1 MMGHD
6 KLANHYKTQFG
17 MIQHHGWSLDEL
29 ESMMPW
35 ERYIYVDLLQAFLK
49 EEEKKARDREQEL
62 KDRIR
67 HANRKII

>member
-29 ESMMPW
+29 EHMMPW

-62 KDRIR
+62 KDKIR
-67 HANRKII
+67 HANRKIN

>member
-29 ESMMPW
+29 ESMIPW

>member
-6 KLANHYKTQFG
+6 KLANHYKTQLG

-29 ESMMPW
+29 ESMIPW